1 MGTKAASAW
10 FETLYNQSQR
20 DHSKIPWAQ
29 MQPNKFLPE
38 YLQLNVGQG
47 KAIVIGCGLGDDA
60 VALCEAG
67 FDVTA
72 IDISESAIAWCQERF
87 DYTDV
92 DFRVQDIYELPEEM
106 LGQYDF
112 VFESR
117 TIQSLPL
124 EFRDKMIR
132 AISSLVAPAGKV
144 LAVANGKNAGEKYVG
159 PPWPLERNELRLFG
173 NYDMNE
179 LEFSIFSD
187 DTNIS
192 TLQFRALFQKQRE
205 R

>member
-10 FETLYNQSQR
+10 FETLYKQSQR

-29 MQPNKFLPE
+29 MQPNKFLLE

-72 IDISESAIAWCQERF
+72 IDISASAIAWCQERF
-87 DYTDV
+87 DYIDV